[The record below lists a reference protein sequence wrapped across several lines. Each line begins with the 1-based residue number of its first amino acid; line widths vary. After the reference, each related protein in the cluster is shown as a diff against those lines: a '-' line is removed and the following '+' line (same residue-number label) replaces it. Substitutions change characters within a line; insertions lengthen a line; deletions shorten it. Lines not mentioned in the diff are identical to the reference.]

1 MQDLVCISHL
11 RWGFVWQRPQHLLTR
26 LARNYRLFFVEEPM
40 ADTTISEPVL
50 KVYPGRT
57 PQEVTVLCLHQP
69 AQQDEWIGH
78 GDPRTQDEYERQ
90 LLDYLARQGVLD
102 PLLWLYTPMAQPFVE
117 ALTPRLLIYDVMDEL
132 AAFKG
137 APEAL
142 KELDRRLLATADVV
156 FAGGASL
163 YRSRLPYAQ
172 NIHLFPS
179 GVETAHFAQAA
190 NGDLSRP
197 PDLAEVP
204 APVLGYFGVVDERM
218 DLPLLAHLAQTHPD
232 WQIVLVGPVIKIAPD
247 DLPQAPNLHYLG
259 MKEYRDLPAYLAYFD
274 VALVPFAMNEST
286 RFLSPTKTLEYLAA
300 HKPVVS
306 TPLPDIIELYGDY
319 IRIGE
324 TPHAFVEQVEAA
336 LAEGNEERRVRRVK
350 EQALLARNSWDTI
363 AGQMDEQIQARLQA
377 KMTLPNGDWQTRFD
391 RQRLGEAI

>member
-26 LARNYRLFFVEEPM
+26 LARTYRLFFVEEPM

-69 AQQDEWIGH
+69 AQQGEWIGH

-90 LLDYLARQGVLD
+90 LLDYLASQEVLD

-117 ALTPRLLIYDVMDEL
+117 ALTPRLLVYDVMDEL

-137 APEAL
+137 APEAI
-142 KELDRRLLATADVV
+142 KELDRRLLAAADVV

-163 YRSRLPYAQ
+163 YRSRQPYAQ
-172 NIHLFPS
+172 QIHLLPS
-179 GVETAHFAQAA
+179 GVEADHFAQAA
-190 NGDLSRP
+190 HGDFPRP
-197 PDLAEVP
+197 ADMAGIP

-218 DLPLLAHLAQTHPD
+218 DLPLLTHLAQTHPE

-259 MKEYRDLPAYLAYFD
+259 MKEYGDLPAYLAHFD

-319 IRIGE
+319 IHIGE
-324 TPHAFVEQVEAA
+324 TPQAFAQQVEAA
-336 LAEGNEERRVRRVK
+336 LAASHEERQARRTR
-350 EQALLARNSWDTI
+350 ESDLLARNSWDAI
-363 AGQMDEQIQARLQA
+363 AAQMDEQIQSALRAKLQ
-377 KMTLPNGDWQTRFD
+377 PSSDD
-391 RQRLGEAI
+391 RESLLEHQSLVTAT